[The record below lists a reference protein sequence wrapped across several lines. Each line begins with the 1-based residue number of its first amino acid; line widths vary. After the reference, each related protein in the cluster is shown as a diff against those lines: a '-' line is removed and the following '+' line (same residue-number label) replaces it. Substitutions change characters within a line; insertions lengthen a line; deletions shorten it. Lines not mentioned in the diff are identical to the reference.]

1 MILNLVLLTV
11 FIAVTLMLTRE
22 GLWTGLVTLLNVL
35 LAASVATA
43 WYEVLANFLERHL
56 PSYTYLL
63 DSLSIWAIFSVVLL
77 VLREVTDRTSR
88 TKVKFLRQ
96 VEFFG
101 APAIAMIVGWLM
113 VAFTAASL
121 HTAAVPRD
129 IVQPTPEK
137 NLFFGLAPDRKW
149 LQWVRNASRRGPFG
163 SPDHP
168 VDSDARFILRY
179 ADRRLKLEGE
189 EALRVQSK

>member
-1 MILNLVLLTV
+1 MILNLVLLIV

-35 LAASVATA
+35 LATSVATA
-43 WYEVLANFLERHL
+43 WYEVLANSLERYL

-96 VEFFG
+96 VEFIG

-149 LQWVRNASRRGPFG
+149 LQWVRNASRSGPFG

-168 VDSDARFILRY
+168 FDSDARFILRY

>member
-1 MILNLVLLTV
+1 
-11 FIAVTLMLTRE
+11 
-22 GLWTGLVTLLNVL
+22 
-35 LAASVATA
+35 
-43 WYEVLANFLERHL
+43 
-56 PSYTYLL
+56 
-63 DSLSIWAIFSVVLL
+63 
-77 VLREVTDRTSR
+77 
-88 TKVKFLRQ
+88 
-96 VEFFG
+96 
-101 APAIAMIVGWLM
+101 MIVGWLM

-149 LQWVRNASRRGPFG
+149 LQWVRNASRSGPFG

-168 VDSDARFILRY
+168 FDSDARFILRY

>member
-1 MILNLVLLTV
+1 MILNLVLLIV

-43 WYEVLANFLERHL
+43 WYEVLANFLEGHL

-77 VLREVTDRTSR
+77 VLREVTDRTSP

-121 HTAAVPRD
+121 HTAAEPRD

-149 LQWVRNASRRGPFG
+149 LQWVRNASRSGPFG

-168 VDSDARFILRY
+168 FDSDARFILRY

-189 EALRVQSK
+189 DALRVQSK